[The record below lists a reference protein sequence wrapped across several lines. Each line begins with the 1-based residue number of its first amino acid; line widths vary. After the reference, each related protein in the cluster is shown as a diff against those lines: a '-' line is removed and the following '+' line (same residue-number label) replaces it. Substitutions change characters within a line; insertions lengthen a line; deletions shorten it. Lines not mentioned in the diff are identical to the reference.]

1 MSTARIFLV
10 DDDESLRRVSSY
22 HLGQAGFSVTPLAS
36 AEEAFR
42 ALEAAERGLP
52 SSSFPQ
58 VLITDVRM
66 PGMDGLSLLRRLKE
80 RWPQLGVI
88 VITAHGSVEDAVAAM
103 RAGAHD
109 YLLKPFEHETL
120 RLSVDKSLRL
130 SELLKENRRLRE
142 LAGDRLRLENMVA
155 SSQAMDEVLR
165 QAAQVAPRTT
175 TLLLLGESGTGKEV
189 LARAIHHASE
199 RREGPFVAVGAGS
212 LPETLIDSELFGYRK
227 GAFTGAERDRKGKFE
242 LAGGGTLFLDEIG
255 ELRPEVQVKL
265 LRALQEREVDP
276 LGADAPV
283 KVDVRV
289 IAATHRDL
297 EAMVADGSF
306 REDLYYRLAV
316 VTLTLP
322 PLRAR
327 RDDILPL
334 ARHFAARI
342 AAANDQPTPS
352 VSSEA
357 ERLLQAHDWPGN
369 VRELENV
376 MERAL
381 ALHPEGP
388 LGPEDLP
395 CRYSHW
401 RALHAFGLSLPEGGL
416 DLTAVEKELI
426 QRALKKCQG
435 NRSATA
441 RYLGITRNTLNY
453 RLEKHEHQGLTY

>member
-1 MSTARIFLV
+1 MTAARIFLV
-10 DDDESLRRVSSY
+10 DDDESLRRVTSY
-22 HLGQAGFSVTPLAS
+22 HLEQAGFAVTPLAS
-36 AEEAFR
+36 AEEGLR
-42 ALEAAERGLP
+42 ALDAADRKLP

-58 VLITDVRM
+58 ILITDVRM
-66 PGMDGLSLLRRLKE
+66 PGMDGLEFLRLLKE

-88 VITAHGSVEDAVAAM
+88 VITAQGSVEDAVAAM

-130 SELLKENRRLRE
+130 SELLKENRRLRA
-142 LAGDRLRLENMVA
+142 LAGDRLRLENMIA
-155 SSQAMDEVLR
+155 SSDAMDGVLR
-165 QAAQVAPRTT
+165 MAAQVAPRTT
-175 TLLLLGESGTGKEV
+175 TVLLLGESGTGKEV

-212 LPETLIDSELFGYRK
+212 LPESLIDSELFGYRK

-242 LAGGGTLFLDEIG
+242 LADGGTLFLDEIG
-255 ELRPEVQVKL
+255 ELHPELQVKL

-276 LGADAPV
+276 LGASAAV

-289 IAATHRDL
+289 IAATNRDL
-297 EAMVADGSF
+297 EAMVVEGSF

-316 VTLTLP
+316 VTLVLP
-322 PLRAR
+322 PLRER

-334 ARHFAARI
+334 SRHFAQRI
-342 AAANDQPTPS
+342 AAANDQPVPS
-352 VSSEA
+352 ITAEA
-357 ERLLQAHDWPGN
+357 EWTLNAYNWPGN

-388 LGPEDLP
+388 IEAEDLP
-395 CRYSHW
+395 ARLRS
-401 RALHAFGLSLPEGGL
+401 AENPSPLSIALPEDGL
-416 DLTAVEKELI
+416 DLTALEKELI
-426 QRALKKCQG
+426 QRALEVQREPQCDGALPWAYPQYPQLPPG
-435 NRSATA
+435 EV
-441 RYLGITRNTLNY
+441 RYR
-453 RLEKHEHQGLTY
+453 